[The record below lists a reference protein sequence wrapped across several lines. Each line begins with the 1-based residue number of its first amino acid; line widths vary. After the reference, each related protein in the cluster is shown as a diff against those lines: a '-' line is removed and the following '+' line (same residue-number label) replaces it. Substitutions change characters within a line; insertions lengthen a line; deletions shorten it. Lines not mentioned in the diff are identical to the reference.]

1 MALFLAV
8 AVFTL
13 FLDDAVGII
22 AAGMLVFF
30 LIYQASVFNR
40 ACRGA
45 LSTLRVDRSVEA
57 RHPGT
62 GLPVGVSAR
71 LTTLLEAGMTLQA
84 EDMPPSLTLVDGPAE
99 DTAYAPGEEG
109 AWVSRYALI
118 AVAPGG
124 MRFRGVA
131 LTLKNPFFV
140 RRVVCRSDLC
150 TAPEIR
156 VEPTPSEE
164 DLLSTIHQE
173 RQRRGAPRTLLTGQD
188 TRMFRPYQSGDD
200 ARFIDWKLT
209 ARYQEYY
216 VRVPERHLEGSPLL
230 IVDLPEYRA
239 PSISERH
246 ARFLTRVTGILQ
258 RALDTYDS
266 CSLLLISGGEVK
278 GYHPPLVSG
287 RYPRHLL
294 HEIRP
299 VVRSVHQFRTQDP
312 HMLRARA
319 RKAMAEP
326 AGTIYG
332 DRIGTIYHAFSGA
345 RGSDPLDVYLAES
358 LAATPS
364 GDLHLF
370 TTLEGDISHIT
381 RILLAARSR
390 KRQVHLRV
398 PRDCPEETLARLEVA
413 SLEVI

>member
-1 MALFLAV
+1 VLNNKPYQKMDGTRRSLYEQIDKPALKHLPEMRY
-8 AVFTL
+8 VF
-13 FLDDAVGII
+13 
-22 AAGMLVFF
+22 
-30 LIYQASVFNR
+30 
-40 ACRGA
+40 
-45 LSTLRVDRSVEA
+45 
-57 RHPGT
+57 
-62 GLPVGVSAR
+62 
-71 LTTLLEAGMTLQA
+71 A
-84 EDMPPSLTLVDGPAE
+84 EWKKATVNID
-99 DTAYAPGEEG
+99 YH
-109 AWVSRYALI
+109 I
-118 AVAPGG
+118 AVDHNLY
-124 MRFRGVA
+124 

-156 VEPTPSEE
+156 VEPAPSEE

-278 GYHPPLVSG
+278 GYHPPSCE
-287 RYPRHLL
+287 R
-294 HEIRP
+294 EIP
-299 VVRSVHQFRTQDP
+299 P
-312 HMLRARA
+312 APPARD
-319 RKAMAEP
+319 P
-326 AGTIYG
+326 AGG
-332 DRIGTIYHAFSGA
+332 AECPPVPDPGPAHAQGPCEEGHGRASRHHLRRPDR
-345 RGSDPLDVYLAES
+345 D
-358 LAATPS
+358 
-364 GDLHLF
+364 DLP
-370 TTLEGDISHIT
+370 
-381 RILLAARSR
+381 RILRRPGFRS
-390 KRQVHLRV
+390 
-398 PRDCPEETLARLEVA
+398 P
-413 SLEVI
+413 